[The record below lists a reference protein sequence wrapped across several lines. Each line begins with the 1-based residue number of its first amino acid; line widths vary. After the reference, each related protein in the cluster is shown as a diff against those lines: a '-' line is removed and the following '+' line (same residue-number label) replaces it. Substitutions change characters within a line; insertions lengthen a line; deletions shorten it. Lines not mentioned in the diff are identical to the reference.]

1 MRYFTFRKL
10 ECYWH
15 GGRRRTR
22 NCTHG
27 ISSVV
32 SLSTFTAVLFFAAGC
47 VNRASLMD
55 SRASEDTP
63 STLVKEDESGR
74 GAELWRLTEDKVFN
88 KRVHTIEIRMNQ
100 GSYDSLY
107 SDERANDCK
116 SENPEAKFAHIRS
129 FTFDDQRINNVAMRV
144 RGNTSRCISRLQFS
158 LRFNRPK
165 NVFKK
170 NQQTE
175 DWSELNYPPEVE
187 ATIESQKLYGLQSLT
202 LRRSPNDTSAVNDLG
217 GGSLLR
223 EFVSSWTIAQ
233 TEKINE
239 TTKRG
244 APVYRVGYA
253 KVIWRLCNNDGDRE
267 CKKTLV
273 QAYNIAEE
281 ITPDFFLM
289 RYDDPKPTVIQHNK
303 ACGFKPGQRFST
315 DCYDV
320 EMLDGRRFDDSNQ
333 EQLTKA
339 RNLVDGT
346 SGVMTL
352 LTSETAIDSFK
363 RTVDVDAFI
372 NYLMGAS
379 MVGHW
384 DSAIGNYNNDYLY
397 LHSPSNKWKIITWDL
412 DNTFAKFANASA
424 GLAEIGKDKEPVFAP
439 IYEDPELRELF
450 RSRMAIYLNNLHLSE
465 DEGPLNE
472 KIIEARD
479 CYIGELNNRRPG
491 FGKLPTEQNDL
502 EKQLDRV
509 CKGGRI
515 WSSKTAQAQP
525 DFVTLRAEEKMN
537 VDAAN
542 PMFDFRRARY
552 RAIKRDLQGQN

>member
-1 MRYFTFRKL
+1 MSNFILRKVPSN
-10 ECYWH
+10 WD
-15 GGRRRTR
+15 RRSKPLPT
-22 NCTHG
+22 G
-27 ISSVV
+27 ITWAI
-32 SLSTFTAVLFFAAGC
+32 SLSTISSFLFITSGC
-47 VNRASLMD
+47 VNRASLVG
-55 SRASEDTP
+55 SKASEEAP
-63 STLVKEDESGR
+63 STVAKEDESGR

-88 KRVHTIEIRMNQ
+88 KRVHTIEIRMNK

-116 SENPEAKFAHIRS
+116 SENPDAKFAHIRS
-129 FTFDDQRINNVAMRV
+129 LTFDDQRLNNVAMRV

-158 LRFNRPK
+158 LRFNRPEK
-165 NVFKK
+165 VFKK

-175 DWSELNYPPEVE
+175 DWSELDYPQEVKT
-187 ATIESQKLYGLQSLT
+187 TIEAQNLFGLQSLT

-217 GGSLLR
+217 RGSLLR

-253 KVIWRLCNNDGDRE
+253 KVIWRLCNNDGDKD
-267 CKKTLV
+267 CKNTIV

-303 ACGFKPGQRFST
+303 ACGFKPGRSFST
-315 DCYDV
+315 ECYDV
-320 EMLDGRRFDDSNQ
+320 EILEGRRLNDSNQ
-333 EQLTKA
+333 EQIAKA
-339 RNLVDGT
+339 KDLVDGA
-346 SGVMTL
+346 SGVITL

-363 RTVDVDAFI
+363 RILDVDAFI

-412 DNTFAKFANASA
+412 DNTFSRFANATA
-424 GLAEIGKDKEPVFAP
+424 GVAEIGKDKEPVFAP
-439 IYEDPELRELF
+439 IYDDPELREMF
-450 RSRMAIYLNNLHLSE
+450 RSRMAVYLNNLHSNESE
-465 DEGPLNE
+465 GALNE

-491 FGKLPTEQNDL
+491 LGKPQAEQNDL
-502 EKQLDRV
+502 EKLLDRI
-509 CKGGRI
+509 CKNGRI
-515 WSSKTAQAQP
+515 WSSDTARRSP
-525 DFVTLRAEEKMN
+525 DFVFLRDEEKMN
-537 VDAAN
+537 IEAAN
-542 PMFDFRRARY
+542 PMFDFRRSRY